1 MLLDFER
8 GSSAEPKGH
17 ALAYVRDGHD
27 PEAIFATYL
36 VVPPITIDLAKYM
49 PPMFASKISMADVES
64 VSAIPLPPVPERVEG
79 LAYLRRLAE
88 RRDDDVVNLGTVDTS
103 DVQVMLAQVSD
114 AAQEYLRAYSTHI
127 DSIPQ
132 ESEPAEATGSTLDEV
147 LFGLMGDRDKLGE
160 LTKRLGK
167 LRYAVEGGD
176 EALVEETV
184 REIEGLGS
192 HLAAKYQV
200 TELTAAARLPQDR
213 GRALSELYISRCYK
227 ICDED
232 YLAVESIDR
241 EIAKLRSES

>member
-8 GSSAEPKGH
+8 GNSAEPKGH
-17 ALAYVRDGHD
+17 ALAYVRDGQKPD
-27 PEAIFATYL
+27 EIFATYL
-36 VVPPITIDLAKYM
+36 VVPPIAIDLAKYM

-79 LAYLRRLAE
+79 LDYLKRLAE
-88 RRDDDVVNLGTVDTS
+88 NRGDDVLNLGTVDTS

-114 AAQEYLRAYSTHI
+114 AAQEYLRVYSAHI
-127 DSIPQ
+127 GSLPQ
-132 ESEPAEATGSTLDEV
+132 DDESVEPNGSTVDDF
-147 LFGLMGDRDKLGE
+147 LFGLMSDRDKLGE

-176 EALVEETV
+176 DALAEETV
-184 REIEGLGS
+184 VEMEGLGA
-192 HLAAKYQV
+192 HLAAKYKV
-200 TELTAAARLPQDR
+200 AEITAAARLPQDR
-213 GRALSELYISRCYK
+213 GRKLSELYVARCYK

-241 EIAKLRSES
+241 AIAELHAES